1 MAQRSNLVL
10 VDTSVWVDFLTG
22 AVSAQ
27 RHELHRLIDDGKS
40 VILTGLIVMEI
51 LQGIRRDR
59 HFDAI
64 RAQLDLYP
72 IVEPSGMTTYVQAAS
87 LYRRCRQQGIT
98 VRSPIDCLISVI
110 AVESGATLLHKDR
123 DFTAIS
129 RVFPLKL
136 HPFTESEN

>member
-1 MAQRSNLVL
+1 MAQGSNLVL

-22 AVSAQ
+22 AESAQ
-27 RHELHRLIDDGKS
+27 RHELHRLIDGGKP

-51 LQGIRRDR
+51 LQGIRRDK
-59 HFDAI
+59 HFDAV
-64 RAQLDLYP
+64 RTQLSLYP
-72 IVEPSGMTTYVQAAS
+72 IVEPSMATYFQAAS
-87 LYRRCRQQGIT
+87 LYRKCRKQGIT

-136 HPFTESEN
+136 HSFAQTKN